1 MGRLPLLLAFF
12 IASVLYISWRF
23 TTLNFEALTFSV
35 LFLVTEIFTIF
46 SFSVFLVTTIGR
58 HERKAPPPQEG
69 LGIDVFVPTYNEP
82 LHIVRPTLLAAKQLN
97 YPHETWL
104 LDDGNRLEM
113 KDLAKE
119 FGCHYL
125 SRTENLHAKAGNLNN
140 ALQHA
145 NGEFVLIFDAD
156 HVAQPDFINKL
167 LGYFED
173 EKVSFVQTPQD
184 YFNDN
189 AFLFV
194 NKTKNKFI
202 FNEQRFFFR
211 HILPARDFWNA
222 AYSCGSGCIFRR
234 KHLDEIGGFAVETVT
249 EDIHT
254 TIHLHQRGYKSIYH
268 DEPLCYGLAP
278 QQLMPY
284 LQQRLRW
291 GQGTM
296 RTGRLEH
303 LPFTRELTLGQN
315 LCYLSSM
322 FAFISGWQR
331 LFFYITPIFILLTNI
346 LPIRTEVTEYM
357 FVFVPYI
364 VFLIITFKQL
374 TNGYGPMLSLEIDQM
389 ASFLIFCFSTFSYF
403 TKKQKFRVT
412 VKSLSGKWSDLFW
425 LIPQMLIILGTIVGI
440 ILGTIRFFNNSMDL
454 DMLLVVSFWALLNFS
469 YATVVIKDAVRC
481 LKIKEE
487 KYLFPIPLPVE
498 FNVTYEKTLFTT
510 VEVLNRDKI
519 ILKTSNLK
527 TFGGKDKLSGR
538 IFLPDGPIS
547 FCGELNENIL
557 TFVWKDISHADQLDL
572 SLHDCSW
579 HRLFLGYRMR
589 IKTPSEWLRILFGI
603 ATADE
608 LQSLGGRFVLF
619 KDARTTKADWLL
631 GGCSASPKLSDSLDL
646 LVWGVRPIPLIIAV
660 RNIDSEIEVSHYE
673 VVNISGLANNM
684 SGQAVHLTKLS
695 EDELK
700 ICLNEKNN
708 EFNLNK
714 IMIESNE
721 N

>member
-69 LGIDVFVPTYNEP
+69 LSVDVFVPTYNEP

-156 HVAQPDFINKL
+156 HVAQPDFLNKI

-173 EKVSFVQTPQD
+173 KNVSFVQTPQEF
-184 YFNDN
+184 FNDN

-194 NKTKNKFI
+194 KKPKNKYI

-222 AYSCGSGCIFRR
+222 AYSCGSGCIFRC

-254 TIHLHQRGYKSIYH
+254 TVRLHRKGYKSIYH

-278 QQLMPY
+278 QQLVPY
-284 LQQRLRW
+284 LRQRLRW
-291 GQGTM
+291 GQGNM
-296 RTGRLEH
+296 LTGRLEH

-322 FAFISGWQR
+322 FTFISGWQR
-331 LFFYITPIFILLTNI
+331 LFFYIVPIIVLLTNT
-346 LPIRTEVTEYM
+346 LPIRTGVTEYM
-357 FVFVPYI
+357 FVFIPYFA
-364 VFLIITFKQL
+364 FLIITFKQL
-374 TNGYGPMLSLEIDQM
+374 TNGYGPVLALDDNQM
-389 ASFLIFCFSTFSYF
+389 ASFLIFCYSTFSYF
-403 TKKQKFRVT
+403 IKKQKFWVT
-412 VKSLSGKWSDLFW
+412 SKSLVGKWRDLFW
-425 LIPQMLIILGTIVGI
+425 LIPQMLIILGTILGI
-440 ILGTIRFFNNSMDL
+440 SFGINRFLNNSMDL
-454 DMLLVVSFWALLNFS
+454 DTLIFVSFWALLNSS
-469 YATVVIKDAVRC
+469 YALSVIRDAVRC
-481 LKIKEE
+481 SNLKEE
-487 KYLFPIPLPVE
+487 KYMFPIPLPVE
-498 FNVTYEKTLFTT
+498 FNISDKNILFTT
-510 VEVLNRDKI
+510 VEALNRDKI

-527 TFGGKDKLSGR
+527 TLGEKDQLSGR

-547 FCGELNENIL
+547 FSGELNGNTL
-557 TFVWKDISHADQLDL
+557 TLIWKDISYADQLDL
-572 SLHDCSW
+572 TLCNCSW
-579 HRLFLGYRMR
+579 HRIFLGYRLK
-589 IKTPSEWLRILFGI
+589 IKTPSEWLRILFGT
-603 ATADE
+603 ATSDE
-608 LQSLGGRFVLF
+608 LYPTGGRFVLF
-619 KDARTTKADWLL
+619 KDARTTKSDWLL
-631 GGCSASPKLSDSLDL
+631 GGCSASSLSTDSLDL